1 MARDQNFEVGAK
13 VGVFDNRL
21 GLYAS
26 LFRIN
31 KKNATTPLEDG
42 TVYSTSDRQR
52 VQGAEAG
59 VTGRITPAWN
69 VNANYTYLDSET
81 TRSTT
86 AANVGNRVQYVPK
99 HAASL
104 WTTYE
109 IAPQTPYNI
118 TLGGGMFYRSSVYL
132 NAANSA
138 KVPSNLSFDA
148 MVSHK
153 LAEQLT
159 LSVNGY
165 NLGNALNYDSLFSG
179 RVIPSAGRT
188 VLVSLAANF

>member
-1 MARDQNFEVGAK
+1 
-13 VGVFDNRL
+13 
-21 GLYAS
+21 
-26 LFRIN
+26 
-31 KKNATTPLEDG
+31 
-42 TVYSTSDRQR
+42 
-52 VQGAEAG
+52 
-59 VTGRITPAWN
+59 
-69 VNANYTYLDSET
+69 
-81 TRSTT
+81 
-86 AANVGNRVQYVPK
+86 
-99 HAASL
+99 
-104 WTTYE
+104 
-109 IAPQTPYNI
+109 
-118 TLGGGMFYRSSVYL
+118 MFYRSSVYL